1 MSDTK
6 QFLQN
11 ECAAII
17 EQADALLLRL
27 NNHIDYLGNPKL
39 QETHRADVRDHDV
52 VTANFALA
60 RGKITEAMRQLRLA
74 QKVTAYGDV
83 KEENEPETND
93 HE

>member
-11 ECAAII
+11 ECAEII
-17 EQADALLLRL
+17 EQTDALLLRL
-27 NNHIDYLGNPKL
+27 NNHIDYLGTPSL

-74 QKVTAYGDV
+74 QKVTAYGDA
-83 KEENEPETND
+83 KEETAEEPSEP
-93 HE
+93 